1 MKALLLFSS
10 LFLISCSFKPSD
22 FQNKKFFVE
31 ISFSKIERNESR
43 IFLRELSKYSNLK
56 HTDGIKIK
64 IDILKLRFNKNIIS
78 ISSIG
83 DVKEY
88 ELDLLFTYMFR
99 KPNDE
104 IIEQTIQINRVMT
117 YDYTFDLSKEAEENL
132 IRKSMINEA
141 ISQLHNRLARIL

>member
-56 HTDGIKIK
+56 HTDGIKIQ
-64 IDILKLRFNKNIIS
+64 IDILKLQFNKNIIS
-78 ISSIG
+78 ISSTG

-88 ELDLLFTYMFR
+88 ELDFLFTYMLR

-141 ISQLHNRLARIL
+141 ISQLHNRLARVL

>member
-31 ISFSKIERNESR
+31 ISFSKIDRNESR
-43 IFLRELSKYSNLK
+43 IFLRELSKYSNLQ

-78 ISSIG
+78 ISSTG

-99 KPNDE
+99 KSNDE

-141 ISQLHNRLARIL
+141 LSQLHNRLARIL

>member
-99 KPNDE
+99 TPNDE

>member
-1 MKALLLFSS
+1 MKVLLLFFS

-22 FQNKKFFVE
+22 FQNKKFFVD
-31 ISFSKIERNESR
+31 ISFSKIEPNESR
-43 IFLRELSKYSNLK
+43 IFLRELSKYSNLQ

-78 ISSIG
+78 ISSTG
-83 DVKEY
+83 DVKDY

-99 KPNDE
+99 NSNDE
-104 IIEQTIQINRVMT
+104 IIEQRIQINRVMT

-141 ISQLHNRLARIL
+141 LSQLHNRLARIL

>member
-43 IFLRELSKYSNLK
+43 IFLRELSKYSNLQ

-78 ISSIG
+78 ISSTG

>member
-1 MKALLLFSS
+1 MRTS
-10 LFLISCSFKPSD
+10 LFFFSLLLISCSFKPSD

-31 ISFSKIERNESR
+31 TSFSKIESNVSR
-43 IFLRELSKYSNLK
+43 LFQRELSKYSNLQ

-64 IDILKLRFNKNIIS
+64 IDILKLQFNKNIIS
-78 ISSIG
+78 ISSTG

-88 ELDLLFTYMFR
+88 ELDLIFSYTLEKVNKDT
-99 KPNDE
+99 
-104 IIEQTIQINRVMT
+104 IEQTIQINRAMT

>member
-1 MKALLLFSS
+1 MKALLLFFS

-31 ISFSKIERNESR
+31 ISFSKIDRNESR
-43 IFLRELSKYSNLK
+43 IFLRELSKYSNLQHK
-56 HTDGIKIK
+56 DSIKIK

-78 ISSIG
+78 ISSTG

-99 KPNDE
+99 KSNDE

-132 IRKSMINEA
+132 IRKSMIKEA

>member
-78 ISSIG
+78 ISSTG

>member
-78 ISSIG
+78 ISSTG

-99 KPNDE
+99 KSNDE

>member
-1 MKALLLFSS
+1 MRTS
-10 LFLISCSFKPSD
+10 LFFFSLLLISCSFKPSD

-31 ISFSKIERNESR
+31 TSFSKIERNESR
-43 IFLRELSKYSNLK
+43 LFLRELSKYSNLQ
-56 HTDGIKIK
+56 HIDGIKIK
-64 IDILKLRFNKNIIS
+64 IDILKLQFNKNIIS
-78 ISSIG
+78 ISSTG

-88 ELDLLFTYMFR
+88 ELDLIFSYTLE
-99 KPNDE
+99 KVNKD
-104 IIEQTIQINRVMT
+104 IIEQTIQINRAMT

>member
-1 MKALLLFSS
+1 MKVLLLFFS

-22 FQNKKFFVE
+22 FQNKKFFVD

-43 IFLRELSKYSNLK
+43 IFLREFSKYPNLQ

-78 ISSIG
+78 ISSTG

-88 ELDLLFTYMFR
+88 ELDLLFTYMLR
-99 KPNDE
+99 NSNDE

>member
-1 MKALLLFSS
+1 MRAS
-10 LFLISCSFKPSD
+10 LFFFSLLLISCSFKPSD

-31 ISFSKIERNESR
+31 TSFSKIERNESR
-43 IFLRELSKYSNLK
+43 LFLRELSKYSNLQ
-56 HTDGIKIK
+56 HTDGIKVK
-64 IDILKLRFNKNIIS
+64 VDILKLQFNKNIIS
-78 ISSIG
+78 ISSTG

-88 ELDLLFTYMFR
+88 ELDLIFSYTLE
-99 KPNDE
+99 KVNKD
-104 IIEQTIQINRVMT
+104 IIEQTIQINRAMT

>member
-1 MKALLLFSS
+1 MRALLFFFS
-10 LFLISCSFKPSD
+10 LLLISCSFKPSD

-31 ISFSKIERNESR
+31 TSFSKIERNESR
-43 IFLRELSKYSNLK
+43 LFLRELSKYSNLQ

-78 ISSIG
+78 ISSTG

-88 ELDLLFTYMFR
+88 ELDLLFTYLFR
-99 KPNDE
+99 KSNDE

-132 IRKSMINEA
+132 IRKSMINET

>member
-1 MKALLLFSS
+1 MRAS
-10 LFLISCSFKPSD
+10 LFFFSLLLISCSFKPSD

-31 ISFSKIERNESR
+31 TSFSKIERNESR
-43 IFLRELSKYSNLK
+43 LFLRELSKYSNLQ
-56 HTDGIKIK
+56 HADGIKIK
-64 IDILKLRFNKNIIS
+64 IDILKLQFNKNIIS

-88 ELDLLFTYMFR
+88 ELDLIFSYTLE
-99 KPNDE
+99 KVNKD
-104 IIEQTIQINRVMT
+104 IIEQTIQINRAMT

>member
-1 MKALLLFSS
+1 MRAS
-10 LFLISCSFKPSD
+10 LFFFSLLLISCSFKPSD

-31 ISFSKIERNESR
+31 TSFSKIERNESR
-43 IFLRELSKYSNLK
+43 LFLRELSKYSNLQ
-56 HTDGIKIK
+56 HADGIKIK
-64 IDILKLRFNKNIIS
+64 IDILKLQLNKNIIS
-78 ISSIG
+78 ISSTG

-88 ELDLLFTYMFR
+88 ELDLIFSYTLE
-99 KPNDE
+99 KVNKD
-104 IIEQTIQINRVMT
+104 IIEQTIQINRAMT

>member
-1 MKALLLFSS
+1 MKASLFFFS

-31 ISFSKIERNESR
+31 TSFSKIERNESR
-43 IFLRELSKYSNLK
+43 IFLRELSKYSNLQ

-78 ISSIG
+78 ISSTG

-88 ELDLLFTYMFR
+88 ELDL
-99 KPNDE
+99 
-104 IIEQTIQINRVMT
+104 IIYLYVPQ
-117 YDYTFDLSKEAEENL
+117 A
-132 IRKSMINEA
+132 
-141 ISQLHNRLARIL
+141 

>member
-1 MKALLLFSS
+1 MRAS
-10 LFLISCSFKPSD
+10 LFFFSLLLISCSFKPSD

-31 ISFSKIERNESR
+31 TSFSKIERNETR
-43 IFLRELSKYSNLK
+43 LFLRELSKYPNLQ
-56 HTDGIKIK
+56 HTDGIQIK
-64 IDILKLRFNKNIIS
+64 IDILKLQFNKNIIS
-78 ISSIG
+78 ISSTG

-88 ELDLLFTYMFR
+88 ELDLIFSYTLE
-99 KPNDE
+99 KVNKD
-104 IIEQTIQINRVMT
+104 IIEQTIQINRAMT

>member
-1 MKALLLFSS
+1 MKALLLFFS

-31 ISFSKIERNESR
+31 ISFFKIDRNESR
-43 IFLRELSKYSNLK
+43 IFLRELSKYSNLQHK
-56 HTDGIKIK
+56 DSIKIK

-78 ISSIG
+78 ISSTG

-141 ISQLHNRLARIL
+141 ISQLHNRLARVL

>member
-1 MKALLLFSS
+1 MKALLLFFS

-22 FQNKKFFVE
+22 FQNKKFFVD

-43 IFLRELSKYSNLK
+43 IFLRELSKYSNLQ

-78 ISSIG
+78 ISSTG

-99 KPNDE
+99 KSNDE

-141 ISQLHNRLARIL
+141 LSQLHNRLARIL

>member
-1 MKALLLFSS
+1 MRAS
-10 LFLISCSFKPSD
+10 LFFFSLLLISCSFKPSD

-31 ISFSKIERNESR
+31 TSFSKIERNESR
-43 IFLRELSKYSNLK
+43 LFLRELSKYSNLQ

-64 IDILKLRFNKNIIS
+64 IDILKLQFNKNIIS
-78 ISSIG
+78 ISSTG

-88 ELDLLFTYMFR
+88 ELDLIFSYTLE
-99 KPNDE
+99 KVNKD
-104 IIEQTIQINRVMT
+104 IIEQKILINRAMT

>member
-1 MKALLLFSS
+1 MKALLLFFS

-31 ISFSKIERNESR
+31 IYFSKIERNESR
-43 IFLRELSKYSNLK
+43 IFLRELSKYSNLQ

-78 ISSIG
+78 ISSTG

-99 KPNDE
+99 KSNDE

>member
-1 MKALLLFSS
+1 MRAS
-10 LFLISCSFKPSD
+10 LFFFSLLLISCSFKPSD

-31 ISFSKIERNESR
+31 TSFSKIERNESR
-43 IFLRELSKYSNLK
+43 LFLRELSKYSNLQ

-78 ISSIG
+78 ISSTG

-99 KPNDE
+99 KSNDE

>member
-1 MKALLLFSS
+1 MKALLLFFS

-31 ISFSKIERNESR
+31 ISFSKIDRNESR
-43 IFLRELSKYSNLK
+43 IFLRELSKYSNLQHK
-56 HTDGIKIK
+56 DSIKIK

-78 ISSIG
+78 ISSTG

-99 KPNDE
+99 KSNDE

>member
-1 MKALLLFSS
+1 M
-10 LFLISCSFKPSD
+10 
-22 FQNKKFFVE
+22 E

-43 IFLRELSKYSNLK
+43 FFEELSKYSNLK
-56 HTDGIKIK
+56 HTDGIKIQ

-78 ISSIG
+78 ISSTG

>member
-1 MKALLLFSS
+1 MRASLIFFSLL
-10 LFLISCSFKPSD
+10 LISCSFKPSD

-31 ISFSKIERNESR
+31 TSFSKIERNESR
-43 IFLRELSKYSNLK
+43 LFLRELSKYSNLQ
-56 HTDGIKIK
+56 HSDGIKIK
-64 IDILKLRFNKNIIS
+64 IDISKLRFNKNIIS
-78 ISSIG
+78 ISSTG

-88 ELDLLFTYMFR
+88 ELDFLFTYMLR

>member
-1 MKALLLFSS
+1 MKASLLFFS

-31 ISFSKIERNESR
+31 ISFSKIDRNESR
-43 IFLRELSKYSNLK
+43 IFLRELSKYSNLQHK
-56 HTDGIKIK
+56 DSIKIK

-78 ISSIG
+78 ISSTG

-99 KPNDE
+99 KSNDE

>member
-1 MKALLLFSS
+1 MRAS
-10 LFLISCSFKPSD
+10 LFFFSLLLISCSFKPSD

-31 ISFSKIERNESR
+31 TSFSKIERNESR
-43 IFLRELSKYSNLK
+43 LFLRELSKYSNLQHK
-56 HTDGIKIK
+56 DGIKIK
-64 IDILKLRFNKNIIS
+64 IDISKLRFNKNIIS
-78 ISSIG
+78 ISSTG

-88 ELDLLFTYMFR
+88 ELDFLFTYMLR

-132 IRKSMINEA
+132 IRKSMIKEA
-141 ISQLHNRLARIL
+141 LSQLHNRLARIL

>member
-1 MKALLLFSS
+1 MKALLFFFS
-10 LFLISCSFKPSD
+10 LLLISCSFKPSD

-31 ISFSKIERNESR
+31 TSFSKIERNESR
-43 IFLRELSKYSNLK
+43 LFLRELSKYSNLQ

-78 ISSIG
+78 ISSTG

-99 KPNDE
+99 KSNDE

>member
-1 MKALLLFSS
+1 MKALLLFFS

-31 ISFSKIERNESR
+31 ISFFKIDRNESR
-43 IFLRELSKYSNLK
+43 IFLRELSKYSNLQHK
-56 HTDGIKIK
+56 DSIKIK

-78 ISSIG
+78 ISSTG

>member
-56 HTDGIKIK
+56 HTDGIKIQ
-64 IDILKLRFNKNIIS
+64 IDILKLQFNKNIIS
-78 ISSIG
+78 ISSTG

-99 KPNDE
+99 KSNDE

-141 ISQLHNRLARIL
+141 ISQLHNRLARVL

>member
-22 FQNKKFFVE
+22 FQNKKFFVD

-43 IFLRELSKYSNLK
+43 IFLREFSKYPNLQ

-78 ISSIG
+78 ISSTG

-88 ELDLLFTYMFR
+88 ELDFLFTYMLR

>member
-1 MKALLLFSS
+1 M
-10 LFLISCSFKPSD
+10 ISCSFKPSD
-22 FQNKKFFVE
+22 FQNKKFFLE
-31 ISFSKIERNESR
+31 ASFSKVESNESR
-43 IFLRELSKYSNLK
+43 FFLRELSKYSNLQ
-56 HTDGIKIK
+56 HADGMKIK
-64 IDILKLRFNKNIIS
+64 VDILKLKFNKNIIS

-88 ELDLLFTYMFR
+88 ELDLLFTYRFR
-99 KPNDE
+99 IPNDE

-141 ISQLHNRLARIL
+141 ISQLHNRMARIL

>member
-1 MKALLLFSS
+1 MKALLLFFS
-10 LFLISCSFKPSD
+10 LLLISCSFKPSD

-31 ISFSKIERNESR
+31 TSFSKIERNESR
-43 IFLRELSKYSNLK
+43 IFLRELSKYSNLQ

-78 ISSIG
+78 ISSTG

-99 KPNDE
+99 KSNDE

>member
-1 MKALLLFSS
+1 MKALLLFFS

-43 IFLRELSKYSNLK
+43 IFLRELSKYSNLQ
-56 HTDGIKIK
+56 HTNGIKIK

-78 ISSIG
+78 ISSTG

-99 KPNDE
+99 KSNDE

>member
-1 MKALLLFSS
+1 MRAS
-10 LFLISCSFKPSD
+10 LFFFSLLLISCSFKPSD

-31 ISFSKIERNESR
+31 TSFSKIERNESR
-43 IFLRELSKYSNLK
+43 LFLRELSKYSNLQ

-64 IDILKLRFNKNIIS
+64 IDILKLQFNKNIIS
-78 ISSIG
+78 ISSTG

-88 ELDLLFTYMFR
+88 ELDLIFSYTLE
-99 KPNDE
+99 KVNKD
-104 IIEQTIQINRVMT
+104 IIEQTIQINRAMT